1 MCGIVG
7 YIGSAGATGIILDGL
22 KRLEYRGYDSAGV
35 AVVSGGVLQVRRSAG
50 RLRNLEAALRERP
63 LDGPLGI
70 GHTRWA
76 THGRPSE
83 ENAHPHTDCTGSIVV
98 VHNGIL
104 ENYLPM
110 KASLQAAGHTF
121 KSETDTE
128 VLAHLV
134 EQHWAEAGGLAE
146 AVRRALQQ
154 VRGAYAMGVV
164 SDREPDALVAAK
176 TGAGGVVVGLGQ
188 DEYFVA
194 SDVPAILAHTRD
206 VLILEDG
213 EMAVVTRQGVR
224 LLTLA
229 GRPVERP
236 VTHITWDPIMA
247 EKGGYRHF
255 MLKEIYEQPRAITDT
270 FRGRI
275 SPETGDCFLPD
286 LNLTPE
292 ELRGFARIVLV
303 ACGTS
308 YHAALVGRQFIERLA
323 GVPAEADIGSEF
335 RYRDPQVGPDTLV
348 VALSQSGETADTL
361 GAVQTAKAKGA
372 AVVAVCNVV
381 GSALAREAHGVLYV
395 HAGPEI
401 SVASTK
407 TFTATVSALYLLAL
421 HLGRVRGRVPPE
433 AGRRHLAALL
443 ELPRLVEAALGTEE
457 AVADLARMLA
467 HFRDFLY
474 LGRGLHHPLALEGAL
489 KMKELSYVHAEGYPG
504 GEMKHGPIA
513 LIDADMP
520 VVALMPQDATYD
532 RMLANIEEV
541 RARDGVL
548 VALVHSGD
556 ATIADK
562 ARHVLR
568 VPAASELLN
577 PIVMAVPLQLLAYHV
592 AVRRGCDVDQPRNL
606 AKSVTVE

>member
-7 YIGSAGATGIILDGL
+7 YIGSAGATGLILDGL

-35 AVVSGGVLQVRRSAG
+35 AIVADGVLQVRRSAG
-50 RLRNLEAALRERP
+50 RLRNLEAVLRERP

-104 ENYLPM
+104 ENYMPI
-110 KASLQAAGHTF
+110 KTTLQAAGHTF

-146 AVRRALQQ
+146 AVRRALQE
-154 VRGAYAMGVV
+154 VRGAYAVGVV

-176 TGAGGVVVGLGQ
+176 TGAGGVVVGLGEG
-188 DEYFVA
+188 EYFVA

-206 VLILEDG
+206 VLVLEDG

-224 LLTLA
+224 LMTLA
-229 GRPVERP
+229 GRPVERA

-286 LNLTPE
+286 LNLTTE
-292 ELRGFARIVLV
+292 ELRGFARVVLV

-308 YHAALVGRQFIERLA
+308 YHAALVGRQYLERLA
-323 GVPAEADIGSEF
+323 GVPVEADIASEF
-335 RYRDPQVGPDTLV
+335 RYRDPRVGPDTLV

-361 GAVQTAKAKGA
+361 GAVQVAKAKGA

-381 GSALAREAHGVLYV
+381 GSALAREAHGILYV

-407 TFTATVSALYLLAL
+407 TFTATVTALYLLAL
-421 HLGRVRGRVPPE
+421 HLGRVRGAVPPE
-433 AGRRHLAALL
+433 TGRRLLAELL
-443 ELPRLVEAALGTEE
+443 ELPRVVEAALGTEE
-457 AVADLARMLA
+457 AVADLARTLA

-474 LGRGLHHPLALEGAL
+474 LGRGLHYPLALEGAL
-489 KMKELSYVHAEGYPG
+489 KMKELSYIHAEGYAG

-541 RARDGVL
+541 RARDGL
-548 VALVHSGD
+548 LIALAHPGD
-556 ATIADK
+556 LTIRDK
-562 ARHVLR
+562 ARHVLS
-568 VPAASELLN
+568 VPAATDLLN

>member
-1 MCGIVG
+1 MCGIVS

-35 AVVSGGVLQVRRSAG
+35 AVVSDGVLQVRRSAG

-104 ENYLPM
+104 ENYLPL
-110 KASLQAAGHTF
+110 KTALQAAGHTF

-134 EQHWAEAGGLAE
+134 EQHWTAAGDLPAAVQAALAE
-146 AVRRALQQ
+146 
-154 VRGAYAMGVV
+154 VRGAYAVGVV

-176 TGAGGVVVGLGQ
+176 TGAGGVVVGLGEG
-188 DEYFVA
+188 EYFIA

-224 LLTLA
+224 LMTLS

-255 MLKEIYEQPRAITDT
+255 MLKEIYEQPRAVTDT

-286 LNLTPE
+286 LNLTAE
-292 ELRGFARIVLV
+292 DLRGFRRVLLV

-308 YHAALVGRQFIERLA
+308 YHAALIGRQMIERLS
-323 GVPAEADIGSEF
+323 GIHAETDIGSEF
-335 RYRDPQVGPDTLV
+335 RYRDPRVGPDTLV

-361 GAVQTAKAKGA
+361 GAVQVAKSKGA

-407 TFTATVSALYLLAL
+407 TFTATVTALYLLAL
-421 HLGRVRGRVPPE
+421 HLGRVHETLPRAE
-433 AGRRHLAALL
+433 AQRHLRELL
-443 ELPRLVEAALGTEE
+443 ELPRLIEAALATEE
-457 AVADLARMLA
+457 AVAELARALE
-467 HFRDFLY
+467 HYRDFLY
-474 LGRGLHHPLALEGAL
+474 LGRGLHYPLALEGAL
-489 KMKELSYVHAEGYPG
+489 KMKELSYIHAEGYPG

-513 LIDADMP
+513 LIDANMP

-548 VALVHSGD
+548 VALAHHGD
-556 ATIADK
+556 TTIEQK
-562 ARHVLR
+562 TRRVLR
-568 VPAASELLN
+568 VPAASEYLN

>member
-1 MCGIVG
+1 V
-7 YIGSAGATGIILDGL
+7 
-22 KRLEYRGYDSAGV
+22 
-35 AVVSGGVLQVRRSAG
+35 
-50 RLRNLEAALRERP
+50 
-63 LDGPLGI
+63 
-70 GHTRWA
+70 
-76 THGRPSE
+76 
-83 ENAHPHTDCTGSIVV
+83 
-98 VHNGIL
+98 
-104 ENYLPM
+104 
-110 KASLQAAGHTF
+110 
-121 KSETDTE
+121 
-128 VLAHLV
+128 
-134 EQHWAEAGGLAE
+134 
-146 AVRRALQQ
+146 
-154 VRGAYAMGVV
+154 GVV

-176 TGAGGVVVGLGQ
+176 TGAGGVVVGLGEG
-188 DEYFVA
+188 EYFVA

-308 YHAALVGRQFIERLA
+308 YHAALVGRQLVERLA

-361 GAVQTAKAKGA
+361 GAVQAAKAKGA

-421 HLGRVRGRVPPE
+421 HLGRVRGAVLPE
-433 AGRRHLAALL
+433 EGQRHLANLL

-457 AVADLARMLA
+457 AVADLARTLA

-474 LGRGLHHPLALEGAL
+474 LGRGLHYPLALEGAL
-489 KMKELSYVHAEGYPG
+489 KMKALSYVHAEGYPG

-541 RARDGVL
+541 RARDGLL
-548 VALVHSGD
+548 VALAHPGD
-556 ATIADK
+556 ATIVEK

-568 VPAASELLN
+568 VPAASEFLN